1 MKKAIKTKEKGQ
13 KSYIRLSDETFV
25 DLYVENLLS
34 KDRSPDYKLCIE
46 MGISERTLRNKKK
59 KLFEKIVER
68 KNEVRGNALVALFSY
83 IYKRL
88 VSGKQLIPDE
98 LAVISRSLGLGQ
110 EKSGGVNVNINDDTE
125 DEEKPAV
132 VINVANMKR
141 EELESYVTQR
151 LQSTRKRNTTKS

>member
-88 VSGKQLIPDE
+88 VAMNSYIPTGRRVQLKLFMLACKRSGKIWK
-98 LAVISRSLGLGQ
+98 I
-110 EKSGGVNVNINDDTE
+110 K
-125 DEEKPAV
+125 
-132 VINVANMKR
+132 
-141 EELESYVTQR
+141 
-151 LQSTRKRNTTKS
+151 